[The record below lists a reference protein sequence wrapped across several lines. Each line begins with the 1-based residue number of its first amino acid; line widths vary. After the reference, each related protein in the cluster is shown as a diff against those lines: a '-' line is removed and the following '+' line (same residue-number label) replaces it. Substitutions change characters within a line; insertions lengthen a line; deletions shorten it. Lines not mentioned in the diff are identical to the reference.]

1 MSHAVEHGIIDRP
14 CNLKMGNFT
23 KKKGRNIYI
32 YILYSRGR
40 RRDDYFFFNISVVY
54 IV

>member
-23 KKKGRNIYI
+23 KKKKEEIYI
-32 YILYSRGR
+32 SIYYIQGEGGETII
-40 RRDDYFFFNISVVY
+40 FFSTSA
-54 IV
+54 

>member
-23 KKKGRNIYI
+23 KKKEEIYI
-32 YILYSRGR
+32 SIYYIQGEGGETII
-40 RRDDYFFFNISVVY
+40 FFFNISVVY